1 MMNTKRLLITL
12 SLFCSILNGQQLGGS
27 AAFLKKGM
35 SARALGMGS
44 AYVAE
49 VKDPSAAYWNPAGLV
64 ESTGLR
70 FQISDLQNN
79 IFDYKS
85 LGDINTPQISLAY
98 SFDKPLPMS
107 NIQWALGISITGYF
121 VNDIDEYDN
130 RSSYLGSFGYSEYVS
145 FISAAFKIK
154 LINIGV
160 TWKYLSQEF
169 GGNVG
174 FNQTNKK
181 SLLRKPH
188 DVGLKFHPTKYLSF
202 GLILRDSISVGVY
215 DQYSRNLQ
223 YGVSIN
229 LANIDNSLALPEI
242 IFTADF
248 LALQSSFQKLNTG
261 IEYKYVA
268 NDNYS
273 FLFRLGMS
281 GILLNIDDSFGDSE
295 EIKEISR
302 KGSVGLGIKTKQL
315 GIDIA
320 WVQQLNE
327 NPYSQYMILTVG
339 WEF

>member
-1 MMNTKRLLITL
+1 MMTLFKKTISLLIAL
-12 SLFCSILNGQQLGGS
+12 IALNGQQYGGS
-27 AAFLKKGM
+27 SAFLKKGM
-35 SARALGMGS
+35 SARAIAMGS
-44 AYVAE
+44 AFVAAVE
-49 VKDPSAAYWNPAGLV
+49 DPSAIYWNPAGLIDAK
-64 ESTGLR
+64 G
-70 FQISDLQNN
+70 FQIQISDLQNN
-79 IFDYKS
+79 FFDFKS
-85 LGDINTPQISLAY
+85 FGDVNTPQLAL
-98 SFDKPLPMS
+98 SIAFRKPLVW
-107 NIQWALGISITGYF
+107 NINWAVGVSSAGYF
-121 VNDIDEYDN
+121 VNGIDEYSEN
-130 RSSYLGSFGYSEYVS
+130 SSYLGSFSYSES
-145 FISAAFKIK
+145 ATFISAAFKIK

-339 WEF
+339 WDF